1 VQQIESGFVS
11 NVPFIAMLYRITFPV
26 VMFMLA
32 LSGCGGVGSVAGPAA
47 TRSANDIPVLNAS
60 FDQVSAAGTLVS
72 WTASEHNQGNSYT
85 FQADATGAWS
95 APSSA
100 KINRYGPEDYGLLSQ
115 QIRVQPGW
123 ENKTVRLS
131 AQLKTDGA
139 VDAGAGL
146 ILQMNGS
153 SGDINAWNHMN
164 AARVMQ
170 TQAWKSYSIDLKV
183 VPGTY
188 SIKVGVMLEGSGTLW
203 ADDLKLEIID

>member
-1 VQQIESGFVS
+1 MIYRLTVFVFAFVS
-11 NVPFIAMLYRITFPV
+11 LF
-26 VMFMLA
+26 A
-32 LSGCGGVGSVAGPAA
+32 LSGCGGVGSVANQSGNQAA
-47 TRSANDIPVLNAS
+47 TQIPILNAS
-60 FDQVSAAGTLVS
+60 FDQVSPAGALVA

-85 FQADATGAWS
+85 FQADSNGAWS
-95 APSSA
+95 APSSV
-100 KINRYGPEDYGLLSQ
+100 KINRYGPEDFGLLSQ

-123 ENKTVRLS
+123 DNKTVRLS
-131 AQLKTDGA
+131 AQLKTGGA

-153 SGDINAWNHMN
+153 GGDINAWNHMS
-164 AARVMQ
+164 ATRVMQ